1 MAKLFIALLLGS
13 YDPQTKQ
20 YLEKVKEE
28 IVKYFSGENVYALLL
43 ERLEIYETDIGLALT
58 ERIADDRMSV
68 FLFQENQILDI
79 DEIKLQGKNFDA
91 NLYSYLKQKYEAQM
105 ITKHTIFDKLDILM
119 HSANAIFLLRQK
131 EETRGGEYLEL
142 MHALFRGHSSKI
154 LFFKKEG
161 IELSGMLME
170 YLDKHKVVMRSYKS
184 EQELVDS
191 IIRIVMYRLHDSGQ

>member
-131 EETRGGEYLEL
+131 RKLE
-142 MHALFRGHSSKI
+142 AAST
-154 LFFKKEG
+154 
-161 IELSGMLME
+161 
-170 YLDKHKVVMRSYKS
+170 
-184 EQELVDS
+184 
-191 IIRIVMYRLHDSGQ
+191 